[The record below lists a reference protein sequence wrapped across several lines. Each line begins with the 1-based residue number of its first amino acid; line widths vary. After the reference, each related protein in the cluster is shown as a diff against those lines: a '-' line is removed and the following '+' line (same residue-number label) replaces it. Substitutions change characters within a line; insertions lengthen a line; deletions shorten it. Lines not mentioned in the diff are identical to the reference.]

1 MNFSIADIS
10 DKNQLDKLQ
19 ISCLEKL
26 EHQDFDYI
34 LQNNNCIVVK
44 GEFDGKIICFI
55 SASISIDESDIL
67 QVCVDEKYR
76 RKGFAKELL
85 TSFENIM
92 KKKGVKDLFL
102 EVNENNIPAISLY
115 QKMNFSQISIR
126 KKYYGENSAIVM
138 HKVL

>member
-1 MNFSIADIS
+1 MEFSIADIS

-26 EHQDFDYI
+26 EHQDFYYI
-34 LQNNNCIVVK
+34 LNNNNYIVVK
-44 GEFDGKIICFI
+44 GEIEGKIVCFI

-67 QVCVDEKYR
+67 QVCVDEKFR
-76 RKGFAKELL
+76 RKGYAKELL
-85 TSFENIM
+85 ASYENIM
-92 KKKGVKDLFL
+92 KEKGVKDLFL

-138 HKVL
+138 HKAL

>member
-1 MNFSIADIS
+1 MEFSIADIS

-26 EHQDFDYI
+26 EQQDFYYI
-34 LQNNNCIVVK
+34 LKNNNYIVVK
-44 GEFDGKIICFI
+44 GEIEGKIVCFI

-67 QVCVDEKYR
+67 QVCVDEKFR
-76 RKGFAKELL
+76 RKGYAKELL
-85 TSFENIM
+85 ASYENIM
-92 KKKGVKDLFL
+92 KEKGVKDLFL

-115 QKMNFSQISIR
+115 KKMNFSQISIR

-138 HKVL
+138 HKAL

>member
-1 MNFSIADIS
+1 MEFSIADIS

-26 EHQDFDYI
+26 EHQDFYYI
-34 LQNNNCIVVK
+34 LINNNYIVVK
-44 GEFDGKIICFI
+44 GEIEGKIVCFI

-67 QVCVDEKYR
+67 QVCVDEKFR
-76 RKGFAKELL
+76 RKGYAKELL
-85 TSFENIM
+85 ASYENIM
-92 KKKGVKDLFL
+92 KEKGVKDLFL

-138 HKVL
+138 HKAL

>member
-1 MNFSIADIS
+1 MIFSIADIS

-19 ISCLEKL
+19 FSCLEKL

-34 LQNNNCIVVK
+34 LRNNNFIVAK
-44 GEFDGKIICFI
+44 GEVDGKIVCFI

-102 EVNENNIPAISLY
+102 EVNENNTPAISLY